1 MKNIFKPLISML
13 LIIAAAFAFA
23 ACGGSGSELPAKD
36 YDVIEI
42 AKSISENVSFED
54 EYLTPVADIAFELN
68 RDEIALDSIA
78 DAEDGSKLAAVYVSG
93 AYPEMIFSL
102 KAVDENAANN
112 ALKAVEKIIDNYTNN
127 YTSYGPEQVSKLKS
141 AVKVVRGSYVFV
153 IVSNDNAAAATYLEG
168 LLG

>member
-1 MKNIFKPLISML
+1 MKTVFKSLISAV
-13 LIIAAAFAFA
+13 LILALALAFA
-23 ACGGSGSELPAKD
+23 ACGGNETEVPTKD

-42 AKSISENVSFED
+42 AKSVSENVSFED

-68 RDEIALDSIA
+68 RDEIALDSIV
-78 DAEDGSKLAAVYVSG
+78 EDNGAKQAAVYVSG
-93 AYPEMIFSL
+93 AYPEMIFAL
-102 KAVDENAANN
+102 KTVDADAANN

-127 YTSYGPEQVSKLKS
+127 YTSYGPEQVSKLKT
-141 AVKVVRGSYVFV
+141 AVKVVRGQYVFV